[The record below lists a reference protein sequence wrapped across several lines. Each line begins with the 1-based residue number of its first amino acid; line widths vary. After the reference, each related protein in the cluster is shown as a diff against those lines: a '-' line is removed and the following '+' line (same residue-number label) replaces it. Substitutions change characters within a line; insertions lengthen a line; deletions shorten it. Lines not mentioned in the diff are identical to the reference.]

1 MKLFRRPCVSE
12 KQVLDSSKDR
22 KFKMQSEDTY
32 LKKIQATAKEYE
44 YVRQEHGYD
53 YVPTSQYVP
62 SHSLDESSDD

>member
-1 MKLFRRPCVSE
+1 
-12 KQVLDSSKDR
+12 
-22 KFKMQSEDTY
+22 MQSEDTY

-62 SHSLDESSDD
+62 SHSRDESSDD